1 MNGSG
6 IVAFDSNPSEGRFA
20 CVSEDGRVSVF
31 RTKSAERGAVM
42 NW

>member
-6 IVAFDSNPSEGRFA
+6 IVAFDSNPSEARFA

>member
-20 CVSEDGRVSVF
+20 CVSEDGRVFVF